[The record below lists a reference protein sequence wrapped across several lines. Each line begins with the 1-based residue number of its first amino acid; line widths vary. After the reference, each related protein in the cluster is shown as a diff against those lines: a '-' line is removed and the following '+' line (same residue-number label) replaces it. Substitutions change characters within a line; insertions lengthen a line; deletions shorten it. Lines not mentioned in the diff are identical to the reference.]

1 MRFWKESLLASCMMI
16 PSVAAAAD
24 SISGGY
30 VGISGA
36 LGDSFISEYE
46 EPNALSVSASGMDT
60 FSSADIALGYNL
72 VTDDD
77 ILLGA
82 EAFYTT
88 GGPEDDLLSTDDLS
102 IQVSKDNGFGLKG
115 KIGYAINDSSAF
127 YGVLGYT
134 QVEGKLTAKT
144 NNNEFDFTDDFGG
157 TVFGVGGVF
166 SVADNLLV
174 TTEGTYSDLSD
185 ESYNGYSFDS
195 KETRVTVGVAYRFDM

>member
-72 VTDDD
+72 VTDED
-77 ILLGA
+77 ILLGG
-82 EAFYTT
+82 EVYYTT
-88 GGPEDDLLSTDDLS
+88 GGPEDDLLSDSDAA
-102 IQVSKDNGFGLKG
+102 IRIGKENGFGLKG

-134 QVEGKLTAKT
+134 QVEGKLTVET
-144 NNNEFDFTDDFGG
+144 TNNEFDFTDDFGG
-157 TVFGVGGVF
+157 YLFGVGGVF
-166 SVADNLLV
+166 NVADNLLV
-174 TTEGTYSDLSD
+174 TTEGTYSDFSK
-185 ESYNGYSFDS
+185 ESYDGYSFDS
-195 KETRVTVGVAYRFDM
+195 KETRVTVGLAYRFDM